1 MYSILQNKE
10 GELTLLIG
18 PCSRKPDCAF
28 FCFDGS
34 PTALLLLNL
43 FTGVAIRNMA
53 PQAIAALEKATE
65 IHVVEKDGD
74 QVVRDYFATIERVSD
89 VNALIDG

>member
-1 MYSILQNKE
+1 M
-10 GELTLLIG
+10 LLIG

-34 PTALLLLNL
+34 PTALLMLSL
-43 FTGVAIRNMA
+43 FTGVAIRNMD
-53 PQAIAALEKATE
+53 PETIEALENASE

-74 QVVRDYFATIERVSD
+74 QVVRDYIATIERVSD
-89 VNALIDG
+89 VQALIL

>member
-1 MYSILQNKE
+1 M
-10 GELTLLIG
+10 LLIG

-34 PTALLLLNL
+34 PTALLMLSL
-43 FTGVAIRNMA
+43 FTGVAIRDMS
-53 PQAIAALEKATE
+53 PETIEALDNASE

-74 QVVRDYFATIERVSD
+74 QVVRDYIATIERVSN
-89 VNALIDG
+89 VKALLL

>member
-10 GELTLLIG
+10 GELMLLIG

-34 PTALLLLNL
+34 PTALLMLSL
-43 FTGVAIRNMA
+43 FTGIAIRNMEA
-53 PQAIAALEKATE
+53 ETIEALDKASE

-74 QVVRDYFATIERVSD
+74 QVVRDYIATIERVSD
-89 VNALIDG
+89 VNALIL

>member
-10 GELTLLIG
+10 GELMLLIG
-18 PCSRKPDCAF
+18 PCSRKPECAF

-34 PTALLLLNL
+34 PTALLMLSL
-43 FTGVAIRNMA
+43 FTGIAIRNMT
-53 PQAIAALEKATE
+53 PETIEALDSASE

-74 QVVRDYFATIERVSD
+74 QVVRDYIATIERVSD
-89 VNALIDG
+89 VQALML